1 MRFRIFFNRLK
12 EESELLPRVILH
24 NAISV
29 DGRIDW
35 FSADIELF
43 YELVS
48 GWKEDATLAGS
59 ETLLKAY
66 EDSAEPVEPESVEV
80 IPEKDESKPLLIV
93 PDSKGRIRNWYQ
105 LKRELYWRD
114 AIAFVSNSTPQEY
127 LDYLKNEEVEYIT
140 AGDEHVD
147 FRSALEQLN
156 EKYGVE
162 LIRVDSGGTLNG
174 VLLREGLVDEV
185 SVLIH
190 PALVGGLKPQ
200 SMFRA
205 PDLTSAGGVIPLKMI
220 NIQKAKNDI
229 IWLMYEVVK
238 EQETEPETETEAEK
252 EK

>member
-1 MRFRIFFNRLK
+1 
-12 EESELLPRVILH
+12 LLPRVILH
-24 NAISV
+24 NAVSV

-48 GWKEDATLAGS
+48 GWKEDATMAGS

-66 EDSAEPVEPESVEV
+66 QDNNETAEEGSDDMPV
-80 IPEKDESKPLLIV
+80 EKDESKPLLVV
-93 PDSKGRIRNWYQ
+93 PDSRGRIHNWKQ
-105 LKRELYWRD
+105 LKREYYWRD
-114 AIAFVSNSTPQEY
+114 AVALVSNTTPREY
-127 LDYLKNEEVEYIT
+127 LDYLRKEGVEYIM
-140 AGDEHVD
+140 AGDDHVD

-174 VLLREGLVDEV
+174 VLLRAGLVDEV

-190 PALVGGLKPQ
+190 PALVGGTKPQ
-200 SMFRA
+200 SMYRA
-205 PDLTSAGGVIPLKMI
+205 PDLTSADGVIPLKMI
-220 NIQKAKNDI
+220 NIQKAKDDI

-238 EQETEPETETEAEK
+238 ETTE
-252 EK
+252 

>member
-1 MRFRIFFNRLK
+1 
-12 EESELLPRVILH
+12 LLPRVILH

-66 EDSAEPVEPESVEV
+66 QDSTEQVEQSAEE
-80 IPEKDESKPLLIV
+80 IAPEKDESKPLLIV
-93 PDSKGRIRNWYQ
+93 PDSRGRIRNWRQ
-105 LKRELYWRD
+105 LKRESYWRD
-114 AIAFVSNSTPQEY
+114 AIAFVSHSTPQEY
-127 LDYLKNEEVEYIT
+127 LNYLKNENVDYIMT
-140 AGDEHVD
+140 GDEHVD
-147 FRSALEQLN
+147 FRAALEQLN

-190 PALVGGLKPQ
+190 PALVGGLKAQ

-205 PDLTSAGGVIPLKMI
+205 LDLTSAEGVISLKMI
-220 NIQKAKNDI
+220 NIQKAKGDI

-238 EQETEPETETEAEK
+238 DKETG
-252 EK
+252 